1 MAPMPNMAEVVAQE
15 QVVLLQPLLAWEVHH
30 YMPEVAVVAVVGRIP
45 LVAVA
50 ETGVLMKQAA

>member
-1 MAPMPNMAEVVAQE
+1 MVPMPNMAEVVAQE

-30 YMPEVAVVAVVGRIP
+30 YMPEVPEAVVVERIP
-45 LVAVA
+45 LVDVA